1 MTAQASRN
9 QEEARIRALL
19 DDWTAGVRV
28 RDVDRVMSHY
38 ATDIVIFDLAPPL
51 EYAGADTLR
60 KSLQA
65 WFSTWQG
72 PLDYE
77 IRDLNITAGDDAA
90 FCHSLNRLSGTKTDG
105 EQADVWFR
113 QTLCLKKIE
122 SKWRIAHQHESVPFY
137 MDGSYRAAVDLEP

>member
-77 IRDLNITAGDDAA
+77 IRDLNITAGEGGGFGPRPNP
-90 FCHSLNRLSGTKTDG
+90 FCGTKNGGETADG
-105 EQADVWFR
+105 WV
-113 QTLCLKKIE
+113 C
-122 SKWRIAHQHESVPFY
+122 
-137 MDGSYRAAVDLEP
+137 